1 MHTEPMI
8 AVKDVLASSAWYE
21 RLLGCKNTHGGAEF
35 GMLKHGDT
43 VLLLL
48 HHWQGDE
55 HAWLRQ
61 ARDGAVGGGVCLYF
75 RIDDLDAAFERAK
88 ALGAEILEGPHENPL
103 ARQREVELRDPDGYY
118 VTLCQ

>member
-8 AVKDVLASSAWYE
+8 AVDDVLASSAWYE

-35 GMLKHGDT
+35 GMLADGDT
-43 VLLLL
+43 ILLLL
-48 HHWQGDE
+48 HHRRGDE

-61 ARDGAVGGGVCLYF
+61 LHKGAVGAGVCLYF
-75 RIDDLDAAFERAK
+75 RVEDLDASFERAQ
-88 ALGAEILEGPHENPL
+88 ALGAEILESPHENLL
-103 ARQREVELRDPDGYY
+103 AGQRELELRDPDGYY